1 MATTRVSFVDLMRS
15 GVRAVSR
22 YTGTVLTV
30 FVVQSLWA
38 AACMLTIAI
47 VLAQA
52 FSHLPLFDDAVD
64 GNLVAAIACVRYAQP
79 SFLAVA
85 AIAVGAICAWQLVT
99 WFLVGGLLGV
109 LAQKPEGRVETARCF
124 GASGAA
130 SYLKF
135 ARLAVVSMP
144 GWLVVMFVASISLTS
159 AFEKI
164 ELALTVGDVIGP
176 LLLALVPTVLLLH
189 IVWTITDYAR
199 VELVLRDES
208 HEPGVIA
215 TYLRTAVWVM
225 KRPLTLLHG
234 AFGWLVFAIIT
245 GLYLWLALGHPMY
258 GQAGAL
264 LLFALR
270 QGVSLARLVV
280 KVGVIGGQVELGRT
294 RPLPPHRPEPKVES
308 KKP

>member
-1 MATTRVSFVDLMRS
+1 MPATRLTFLDLLR
-15 GVRAVSR
+15 GGLRAVSR

-38 AACMLTIAI
+38 AACMVTIAL

-64 GNLVAAIACVRYAQP
+64 GNLVAAIACVRHAQP

-85 AIAVGAICAWQLVT
+85 AIMTGAILAWQLVT

-109 LAQKPEGRVETARCF
+109 LAHKPEGRVETARCF
-124 GASGAA
+124 GASGATT
-130 SYLKF
+130 YLTF
-135 ARLAVVSMP
+135 ARLAVVSVP
-144 GWLVVMFVASISLTS
+144 GWLVVMFAASLGISS
-159 AFEKI
+159 AFAKLEF
-164 ELALTVGDVIGP
+164 ALTVRDAVGP
-176 LLLALVPTVLLLH
+176 LLLALVPTLVLLH
-189 IVWTITDYAR
+189 VVWTITDYAR

-258 GQAGAL
+258 GQAGAIM
-264 LLFALR
+264 LFALR

-280 KVGVIGGQVELGRT
+280 KVGVVAGQVELGRT
-294 RPLPPHRPEPKVES
+294 RPLPPHRPEPKVEPS
-308 KKP
+308 S